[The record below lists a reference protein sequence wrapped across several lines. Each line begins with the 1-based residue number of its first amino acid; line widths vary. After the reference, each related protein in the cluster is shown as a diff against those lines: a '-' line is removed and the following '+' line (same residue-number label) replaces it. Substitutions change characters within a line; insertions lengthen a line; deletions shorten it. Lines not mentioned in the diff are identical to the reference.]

1 MDLLTFAEW
10 CEATTLGTAIRE
22 STWAFAVIESVHL
35 LALSVIGGAILLVD
49 LRLLGLGLTRH
60 TVRDLARDA
69 QRWQTWSLLVLI
81 ITGIGLFLSESV
93 KCYYSFPFWY
103 KISALFVIIIFT
115 YTIRKK
121 IVFAPEGQFGR
132 GAAAAVAIVSMTM
145 WFTVGAAGRWIGF
158 SG

>member
-10 CEATTLGTAIRE
+10 CESTGLGTAIRE

-49 LRLLGLGLTRH
+49 LRLLNLGLTRH
-60 TVRDLARDA
+60 SVRDLARDA
-69 QRWQTWSLLVLI
+69 QRWQTWSLIVMI
-81 ITGIGLFLSESV
+81 ITGISLFLSESV
-93 KCYYSFPFWY
+93 KCYYSVPFWY
-103 KISALFVIIIFT
+103 KIIALIAITIFT

-121 IVFAPEGQFGR
+121 VVFAPEGQFGR
-132 GAAAAVAIVSMTM
+132 GAAVTVALVSMTM